1 MEQQPA
7 GGALSLSL
15 RKLSLFLERQ
25 PLLRSSSS
33 RSAQQQPQRRQLLD
47 SVSGDVPPG
56 ALACVLGGSGSGKTS
71 LLNTLALRLPEVG
84 YSTTGAC
91 ASGASAHGVV
101 LAPQSRGARE
111 GRSARALVVPRGVEG
126 AGFRVAHVHRS
137 PSAGRNC
144 AGGNVWSGGA
154 QVPNTPEASVSCL
167 CTRLTHAQPTN
178 RGSLLAPH

>member
-25 PLLRSSSS
+25 PLLRSSS

-91 ASGASAHGVV
+91 AAGASAHLVV
-101 LAPQSRGARE
+101 LAPQRQARGRT
-111 GRSARALVVPRGVEG
+111 V
-126 AGFRVAHVHRS
+126 
-137 PSAGRNC
+137 
-144 AGGNVWSGGA
+144 
-154 QVPNTPEASVSCL
+154 
-167 CTRLTHAQPTN
+167 CTRAC
-178 RGSLLAPH
+178 GSPGR

>member
-1 MEQQPA
+1 MEQHN
-7 GGALSLSL
+7 GALSLSL

-47 SVSGDVPPG
+47 NVSGDVPPG

-91 ASGASAHGVV
+91 AAGTSAHRVV
-101 LAPQSRGARE
+101 LAPQRQAH
-111 GRSARALVVPRGVEG
+111 GRAV
-126 AGFRVAHVHRS
+126 
-137 PSAGRNC
+137 
-144 AGGNVWSGGA
+144 
-154 QVPNTPEASVSCL
+154 
-167 CTRLTHAQPTN
+167 CTRAC
-178 RGSLLAPH
+178 GSPGR